1 MRAYSNWQWHLVRIP
16 EHPVTRSDG
25 IRSVIPEYPVTL
37 R

>member
-1 MRAYSNWQWHLVRIP
+1 VSRLRIP
-16 EHPVTRSDG
+16 EHPVAHSDN

>member
-1 MRAYSNWQWHLVRIP
+1 VRIP
-16 EHPVTRSDG
+16 EHPVTHSDD